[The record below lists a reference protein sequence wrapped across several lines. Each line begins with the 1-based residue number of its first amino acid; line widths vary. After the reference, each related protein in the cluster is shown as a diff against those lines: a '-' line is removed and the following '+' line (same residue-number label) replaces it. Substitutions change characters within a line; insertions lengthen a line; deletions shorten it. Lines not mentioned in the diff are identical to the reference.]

1 MSGNKLRIPF
11 NVGDEAIFHLE
22 TADEPWGIHFEMR
35 FDGRLDWQRL
45 YAGLLRAIE
54 LHPMLRARQAA
65 FQPSDHT
72 YYWKIQES
80 PGVAALLVA
89 DCADDADLA
98 ALRNNLLDTI
108 IPTTRPPLLKAA
120 LARCPDG
127 DRLLFIFSHVAGDG
141 IGSLRV
147 LRSVAAA
154 YAGRQDPVPRLDL
167 AGVRDLPKQL
177 AAGTAGELIPRICE
191 LLAYGANALSSPAA
205 RVAEDGA
212 REKPGYG
219 CCLLRLDAEE
229 TASLKPR
236 RYGPSTVNDLLLAA
250 LHKTIGTWNG
260 RHDTPCERIGVM
272 MPLNMRPPG
281 RLYEGFGN
289 MSLFISVSTNERDR
303 EDDGRLMVRIREQTE
318 RFKQGGGTAF
328 IEVMAK
334 SSLLPVGIKQT
345 MPMLLPL
352 TRDRFVET
360 SNLSNLGR
368 LKETLS
374 FGPDA
379 GGEPRSL
386 WFSPPCKM
394 PIGISFGIVTLQGC
408 MHVAMRHRHAV
419 FGAAAAA
426 RFMDL
431 YRESLYEIG

>member
-1 MSGNKLRIPF
+1 MSRDSRRIPF
-11 NVGDEAIFHLE
+11 NVSDEAIFHLE

-35 FDGRLDWQRL
+35 FSGRLDWQRL
-45 YAGLLRAIE
+45 YAGLTRAVE
-54 LHPMLRARQAA
+54 LHPMTRACQVA
-65 FQPSDHT
+65 FQPSDRN
-72 YYWKIQES
+72 YYWKIRPS
-80 PGVAALLVA
+80 PGVVPLLVA

-98 ALRNNLLDTI
+98 TLRNNMLDTL
-108 IPTTRPPLLKAA
+108 IPTTRPPLLMAA

-167 AGVRDLPKQL
+167 AEVRDLPKQL
-177 AAGTAGELIPRICE
+177 AANTAGELIPRICE
-191 LLAYGANALSSPAA
+191 LLAYGANALSAPAA

-219 CCLLRLDAEE
+219 CCFLRLDAEE

-250 LHKTIGTWNG
+250 LHKTIDTWNG
-260 RHDTPCERIGVM
+260 RRDAPCERIGVM
-272 MPLNMRPPG
+272 MPLNMRPPE
-281 RLYEGFGN
+281 RPYEGFGN
-289 MSLFISVSTNERDR
+289 ISLFISVSTNERDR
-303 EDDGRLMVRIREQTE
+303 EDAGRLMVRIREQTE
-318 RFKQGGGTAF
+318 RFKQGGGAAF

-345 MPMLLPL
+345 LPILLPL
-352 TRDRFVET
+352 TKDRFVET

-379 GGEPRSL
+379 GGEPVEL

-394 PIGISFGIVTLQGC
+394 PIGVSFGIVTLRGC
-408 MHVAMRHRHAV
+408 LHVAMRYRHSI
-419 FGAAAAA
+419 FSAAAAA
-426 RFMDL
+426 SFMDL
-431 YRESLYEIG
+431 YREILFALG